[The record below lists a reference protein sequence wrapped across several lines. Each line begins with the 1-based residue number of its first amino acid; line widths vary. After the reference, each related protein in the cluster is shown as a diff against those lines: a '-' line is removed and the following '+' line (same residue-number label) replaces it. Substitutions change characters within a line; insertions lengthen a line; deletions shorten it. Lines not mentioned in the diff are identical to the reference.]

1 MTQPTLHTARL
12 TLRPFTA
19 ADAPAVTELLQVPTI
34 AANTLRIPFPYEQ
47 SMASDWIA
55 THASEYEAQREV
67 TFAITLADDHRFIGA
82 VGLVLDLPHRQAELG
97 YWLGAPWWG
106 RGYASEAARAVVG
119 WGFDV
124 LDLNRIHAGYMAH
137 NPASGGVLSKLG
149 LQHEGLR
156 REHIVKDGRPVDLVL
171 MGLLRRDWRG

>member
-1 MTQPTLHTARL
+1 MTQPVLHTARL
-12 TLRPFTA
+12 TLRPFTP
-19 ADAPAVTELLQVPTI
+19 ADAPVVTELLQVPAI
-34 AANTLRIPFPYEQ
+34 ADNTLRIPFPYQ
-47 SMASDWIA
+47 RSMADEWIA
-55 THASEYEAQREV
+55 THPAEYDAQREV
-67 TFAITLADDHRFIGA
+67 TFAITLADDRRFIGA
-82 VGLVLDLPHRQAELG
+82 VGLVLELPHRQAELG
-97 YWLGAPWWG
+97 YWLGEPWWG

-124 LDLNRIHAGYMAH
+124 LDLNRIHAGFMAH

-156 REHIVKDGRPVDLVL
+156 REHIVKNGRPVDLVL